1 MWLISGRKSMANPDL
16 AHSAAIVARVGTV
29 ESTSDSL
36 PFDRLELQVI
46 ALGRREAERWL
57 HLPRLVLRA
66 LARLLDLAEARPLA
80 NPQLEA
86 LRRFAVWSRLAGEAP
101 PPAEIDRFLSAG
113 FSPVQARALTGH
125 SLSSAR

>member
-1 MWLISGRKSMANPDL
+1 MWLISGRKSMAKRNL
-16 AHSAAIVARVGTV
+16 AESGAIEGRVATA
-29 ESTSDSL
+29 ESVSDSL

-66 LARLLDLAEARPLA
+66 LGRLLDLADARPLA

-86 LRRFAVWSRLAGEAP
+86 LRRFAIWARLAGDAP

-113 FSPVQARALTGH
+113 FSPVQVRALTGRT
-125 SLSSAR
+125 LSSAR